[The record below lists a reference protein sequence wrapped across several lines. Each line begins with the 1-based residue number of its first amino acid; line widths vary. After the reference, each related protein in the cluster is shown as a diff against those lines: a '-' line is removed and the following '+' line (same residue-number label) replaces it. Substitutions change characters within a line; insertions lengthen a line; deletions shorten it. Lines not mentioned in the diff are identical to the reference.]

1 VTGAPENLSSTGNDS
16 GHRTRPTLLGMSK
29 TPNLFGVLGKPPKNT
44 PTPKVSAN
52 LWLLWQM
59 WRIDNLL
66 LEIPPEPQSQ
76 MKLRLAGSAGMRDL
90 GGHRR

>member
-1 VTGAPENLSSTGNDS
+1 
-16 GHRTRPTLLGMSK
+16 MSK

-52 LWLLWQM
+52 LWQMWQMWQM

-66 LEIPPEPQSQ
+66 LEIPPEPQAQ
-76 MKLRLAGSAGMRDL
+76 MKLDLCGFSGYAGIFLATGRVDGTVLSCL
-90 GGHRR
+90 LLC